1 MRISINDLKRAGA
14 LHMEF
19 DELPQGTLREH
30 ENLKSAHTVTDIVL
44 EGDEVRVVGTVDA
57 RIQGACARCVKDVEY
72 GVKAE
77 FDEVF
82 SENPEEGYALGA
94 SDVVLDDMVMDA
106 ISMEMPIRVLC
117 SEDCKGLCPKCG
129 ADLNEGDCGCENGP
143 DETSPFYK
151 LKGMFE

>member
-1 MRISINDLKRAGA
+1 MRISLNSLKREGA
-14 LHMEF
+14 LHMDF
-19 DELPQGTLREH
+19 DELPVGTLKEN
-30 ENLKSAHTVTDIVL
+30 ENLKSAHTVVDAIL
-44 EGDEVRVVGTVDA
+44 EGDDVHVVGFVEA
-57 RIQGACARCVKDVEY
+57 RIEGACARCLKSVEY

-77 FDEVF
+77 FDEIF

-94 SDVVLDDMVMDA
+94 LEAELDDMVLDA
-106 ISMEMPIRVLC
+106 ISMEMPFRVLC

-129 ADLNEGDCGCENGP
+129 ADLNEGSCGCENGP